1 MGWVDNVAYGDNVVP
16 IGVIVQLRVA
26 ASTKTNG
33 IAGAIAHMVRESG
46 TAELQAI
53 GAAAVSQAVKGA
65 AVARLY
71 LAEEGIDL
79 ICIPEFA
86 EVMIDGEERTAIRL
100 RVEKRL
106 ETVAAPAA
114 TTEHA

>member
-1 MGWVDNVAYGDNVVP
+1 
-16 IGVIVQLRVA
+16 
-26 ASTKTNG
+26 
-33 IAGAIAHMVRESG
+33 MVRETG

-53 GAAAVSQAVKGA
+53 GAAAVSQAIKGT

-86 EVMIDGEERTAIRL
+86 EVMINGEERTAIRL
-100 RVEKRL
+100 RIEKRL
-106 ETVAAPAA
+106 ETVAAPA
-114 TTEHA
+114 TTEQA